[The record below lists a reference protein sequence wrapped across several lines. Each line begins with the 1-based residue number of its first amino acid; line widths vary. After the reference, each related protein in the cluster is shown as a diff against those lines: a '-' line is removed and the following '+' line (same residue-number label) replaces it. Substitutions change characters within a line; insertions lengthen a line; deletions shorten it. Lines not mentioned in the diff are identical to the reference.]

1 MEQAKSNFTPVQ
13 VEKFQHTQS
22 GNDFKIK
29 QTKYSVH
36 ETTIDHDCNMCA
48 FKEMGKRC
56 PTQGGKKTPVC
67 FAKNRPDKN
76 SVYFVKN
83 EKVVLVWEQI

>member
-13 VEKFQHTQS
+13 VEKFQRTES
-22 GNDFKIK
+22 GNNFKIK

-36 ETTIDHDCNMCA
+36 ETTIDHDCNICA
-48 FKEMGKRC
+48 FKQMGSKC
-56 PTQGGKKTPVC
+56 PKQAAEKTPVC
-67 FAKNRPDKN
+67 FANKRPDKC

-83 EKVVLVWEQI
+83 EKKILVWTQD